1 MAQTSISIRIDE
13 DIKKE
18 AEILFNNLG
27 MNMTTAVNIFVRQAL
42 NERAIPFKIKENT
55 PNNETLEAMK
65 EAEQIIKSGQ
75 RRFNNANEMFKDLGI

>member
-42 NERAIPFKIKENT
+42 NERAIPFKIKENI
-55 PNNETLEAMK
+55 PNETTTKTE
-65 EAEQIIKSGQ
+65 E
-75 RRFNNANEMFKDLGI
+75 

>member
-42 NERAIPFKIKENT
+42 NERAIPFKIKENI
-55 PNNETLEAMK
+55 PNNETLEEMK